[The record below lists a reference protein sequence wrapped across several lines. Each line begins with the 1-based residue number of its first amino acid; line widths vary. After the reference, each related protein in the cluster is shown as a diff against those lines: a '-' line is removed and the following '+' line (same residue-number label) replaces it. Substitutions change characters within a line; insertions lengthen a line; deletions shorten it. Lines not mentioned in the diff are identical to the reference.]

1 MSEIEFN
8 LLDEPWIRVMTEDCT
23 SQEISLTQALWEGHH
38 YQRLAGEL
46 PTQDVAIL
54 RLLLA
59 VLHTVFYR
67 MDLDGEDNPIETPG
81 QAVQRWQ
88 MLWKAGQFPQ
98 EPIRKYLE
106 QWKERFWLFHP
117 EHPFYQTPAAS
128 VGTVYTAAKL
138 NGELSESNN
147 KVRLFPVCLGKEKAG
162 LDYAAAARWLI
173 HLNGFDD
180 TSAKPKG
187 KGLPSPGAGWLGK
200 LGLIYAEGKTLFETL
215 MLNLALLKDG
225 SQIWEEP
232 APVWELEKPK
242 GEERTEIA
250 MPDNQAE
257 LLTLQSRRLLLIREN
272 EEVVGYTLLG
282 GDFFSKVNADAEQMT
297 LWEYREGKKNEPGY
311 NQPKRLKPDRQMWR
325 DFSAITVPQSNG
337 KTPGIMNWVVLLK
350 WKEVLENNFI
360 IHFRTVGA
368 KYGDKDFFIEDI
380 LEDHLDFHISLLEE
394 GGKLWDL
401 LIQDKIAQTEKAA
414 WFLGVLAEE
423 LFKAA
428 GGQPDSDAEKGRI
441 YQASQMYYSAVDIP
455 FRRWLASID
464 PDFGD
469 AEELRA
475 KKDEQWRMEAYHL
488 AMKQGQKMVQNVGE
502 AAFAGRWV
510 EGKFYSSPN
519 AFNRFSWQIRN
530 HFNMKSITKE
540 KTDERP

>member
-1 MSEIEFN
+1 MDDNILDQKWSAGS
-8 LLDEPWIRVMTEDCT
+8 LLHFAFPTIVMMIFMGLYTIVDT
-23 SQEISLTQALWEGHH
+23 IFVAQFVNTDALSSINIVC
-38 YQRLAGEL
+38 
-46 PTQDVAIL
+46 PVI
-54 RLLLA
+54 
-59 VLHTVFYR
+59 
-67 MDLDGEDNPIETPG
+67 NI
-81 QAVQRWQ
+81 
-88 MLWKAGQFPQ
+88 
-98 EPIRKYLE
+98 
-106 QWKERFWLFHP
+106 
-117 EHPFYQTPAAS
+117 S
-128 VGTVYTAAKL
+128 VG
-138 NGELSESNN
+138 
-147 KVRLFPVCLGKEKAG
+147 LGTMIATGGNAIVSRKM
-162 LDYAAAARWLI
+162 
-173 HLNGFDD
+173 
-180 TSAKPKG
+180 
-187 KGLPSPGAGWLGK
+187 GAGK
-200 LGLIYAEGKTLFETL
+200 
-215 MLNLALLKDG
+215 
-225 SQIWEEP
+225 
-232 APVWELEKPK
+232 
-242 GEERTEIA
+242 
-250 MPDNQAE
+250 NQEAKE
-257 LLTLQSRRLLLIREN
+257 DFTLLI
-272 EEVVGYTLLG
+272 
-282 GDFFSKVNADAEQMT
+282 
-297 LWEYREGKKNEPGY
+297 
-311 NQPKRLKPDRQMWR
+311 
-325 DFSAITVPQSNG
+325 ITVPQSNG

-394 GGKLWDL
+394 GGKLWDK

-464 PDFGD
+464 PDLGD

-488 AMKQGQKMVQNVGE
+488 AMKQGQKMVQNAGE

-519 AFNRFSWQIRN
+519 AFNRFFWQIRD
-530 HFNMKSITKE
+530 HFNIKSITKE